1 VLAASR
7 ASSSSVFSHWCS
19 SVPEFLRAYSSL
31 YSAVCMYF
39 YVSVHLIFHA
49 RLFSLLRNVIT
60 TNIHAQAMLP
70 SGARF
75 LALDEL
81 DPSTQF
87 CADPEVHFR
96 ML

>member
-1 VLAASR
+1 
-7 ASSSSVFSHWCS
+7 
-19 SVPEFLRAYSSL
+19 
-31 YSAVCMYF
+31 MYF

-49 RLFSLLRNVIT
+49 RLFSLLRNVIS
-60 TNIHAQAMLP
+60 TNINAQAMLP

-96 ML
+96 MLGKKITHTLLRACYLSHVSIREI